1 MKIAASLLFAALV
14 AVSTGCAE
22 SRAAELSSESAD
34 SLVQPVLTRTP
45 APPATGKISVQLT
58 SATLGDDCGEG
69 EPLPS
74 SPPALA
80 PKKKASSEYMED
92 RPGQGASRAARRACE
107 QTSLQLAIVAPADG
121 APTSLRVKKVELYD
135 DKGKLV
141 GVLTPR
147 TPRVWTA
154 SGAYESWD
162 QKIAPGTALAVSY
175 PMTKPDWAKVRNRF
189 DRTYTVKVVVSIGNA
204 DQALQHDVYLA
215 GEARLPPDV
224 VT

>member
-1 MKIAASLLFAALV
+1 MKIAASLLFAALL
-14 AVSTGCAE
+14 AGAAGCTE
-22 SRAAELSSESAD
+22 SRAAELSSETAD
-34 SLVQPVLTRTP
+34 SLVQPPARTPTP

-74 SPPALA
+74 SPPARA
-80 PKKKASSEYMED
+80 PGKEATESGD
-92 RPGQGASRAARRACE
+92 APARSRAPRACE
-107 QTSLQLAIVAPADG
+107 QTSLQLAIVAPVSG

-147 TPRVWTA
+147 TPRVWNA

-175 PMTKPDWAKVRNRF
+175 PMTKPDWSKVKKRF